1 MNLKFNYFVECFWNA
16 ARYIPVTLY
25 MAVLVLIIG
34 FVFGTLIALLRT
46 YRIKGVSLLMDLY
59 IIIFKALPINLTLV
73 AVGLIFA
80 TKFNAFAEAL
90 GLGVRVND
98 INMLY
103 IGVFAMSFTCT
114 AQLSENIRGA
124 LISIPIAQYEAG
136 YSVGLTYCQT
146 FQRIIFPQLLLV
158 LVPSLTGSIISI
170 MKATSLVILIGVMDI
185 LNGALKYANAAYCFF
200 EAYLAAAL
208 IYWIFSLLIQWSGG
222 TLERHLGR
230 YRKE

>member
-1 MNLKFNYFVECFWNA
+1 M
-16 ARYIPVTLY
+16 
-25 MAVLVLIIG
+25 
-34 FVFGTLIALLRT
+34 
-46 YRIKGVSLLMDLY
+46 
-59 IIIFKALPINLTLV
+59 

-136 YSVGLTYCQT
+136 YSVGLTYGQT

>member
-1 MNLKFNYFVECFWNA
+1 MNLKLNYFVECFWNA

-136 YSVGLTYCQT
+136 YSVGLTYGQT